1 VLVVAAVTFA
11 AWMLLTGDLT
21 HALLATV
28 AVLVIACPCA
38 MGLATPTAI
47 MVGTGRGAELGVLIK
62 GGEVLERARE
72 LTTVVLDK
80 TGTITR
86 GKPAVTDVVPASG
99 FNSAADPAA
108 ELVRLAAAVEQ
119 RSEHPLGAA
128 IVQHAREAG
137 IDLSAPVTDVT
148 AVPGHGITGTVE
160 GRPVLVGTRKLL
172 RDHGIAPDGLEA
184 DAARLEAEGKTAM
197 LVAVDGRPAGVIAVA
212 DTVKP
217 GSAEAIAALKR
228 MGLDVAMITGDNR
241 RTAEAIA
248 RQVGIERVLAEVL
261 PGHKADE
268 VRRLQEQGHRVAM
281 VGDGINDAPALAQ
294 ADVGIAIG
302 SGTDVA
308 IEASDVTLVGGDLR
322 GVVTAIALSR
332 RTVRTIKWNLFWAF
346 IYNTIGIPIAALGLL
361 NPMFAAAA
369 MAFSSVFVVTNSLRL
384 RRFASRPTSS

>member
-1 VLVVAAVTFA
+1 
-11 AWMLLTGDLT
+11 
-21 HALLATV
+21 V

-47 MVGTGRGAELGVLIK
+47 MVGTGRGAEHGVLIK
-62 GGEVLERARE
+62 GGDVLERARE

-86 GKPAVTDVVPASG
+86 GKPAVTDVVPAPG
-99 FNSAADPAA
+99 FNSVADPAA
-108 ELVRLAAAVEQ
+108 ELVRLAAVVEQ

-137 IDLSAPVTDVT
+137 IDLGAPVADIT

-172 RDHGIAPDGLEA
+172 RDHGIAPDSLEA
-184 DAARLEAEGKTAM
+184 DAARLEADGKTSM

-248 RQVGIERVLAEVL
+248 RQVGIDRVLAEVL

-268 VRRLQEQGHRVAM
+268 VR
-281 VGDGINDAPALAQ
+281 
-294 ADVGIAIG
+294 
-302 SGTDVA
+302 
-308 IEASDVTLVGGDLR
+308 
-322 GVVTAIALSR
+322 
-332 RTVRTIKWNLFWAF
+332 
-346 IYNTIGIPIAALGLL
+346 
-361 NPMFAAAA
+361 
-369 MAFSSVFVVTNSLRL
+369 
-384 RRFASRPTSS
+384 